1 MNQIF
6 YNISYNVI
14 QQTWNNNIDEDI
26 YIDKDNIYNNII
38 NGMNGMNGMNNYIIM
53 YIFLIIL
60 W

>member
-26 YIDKDNIYNNII
+26 YIDKDNIYNNI
-38 NGMNGMNGMNNYIIM
+38 MNGMNNYIIM